1 MKLVDLQYYVKF
13 YSAAK
18 VYMNHEDWLEI
29 LKELGYVDKIYEKVD
44 YYHIFPTTTA
54 HSTIN
59 TFNFKRNKILLKCEN
74 SSMIYKLI
82 EILTY
87 EEKIIKDIIE

>member
-1 MKLVDLQYYVKF
+1 MKLIDLQYYVRF
-13 YSAAK
+13 YSASK

-44 YYHIFPTTTA
+44 YFHIFPTTTA

-59 TFNFKRNKILLKCEN
+59 NFNHQRGYVRFYEN
-74 SSMIYKLI
+74 SPMIYKLI

-87 EEKIIKDIIE
+87 EERIIKDIIE